1 MSLRQRFPIFQT
13 KTFINSCSKGALSS
27 DVRAAYEQY
36 LHDWESIGSPWELW
50 VHKLEQTRAAFADLF
65 HAEMNEIAVTCSV
78 SQAVSALASAFD
90 YSNGRNRILLSDF
103 DFPGVAQVWH
113 AQEKRGAQIVHL
125 PASGHQIPLRQF
137 EDLLDD
143 RTALVAFA
151 QVCYR
156 NGVKQDAKA
165 IIELAHKKGVP
176 VLMDCY
182 QSAGTLPIDVKELKV
197 DFMVG
202 GTLKYL
208 LGSIGTAFLY
218 VRDGWIPKL
227 IPTDSGWFAQDN
239 IFAMDIYHN
248 VPARSA
254 RRFESGTPNV
264 PDLYATLAGLKII
277 EEVGLD
283 TIEQEVRDL
292 TGAIK
297 EGALRRGY
305 ALATPVDSD
314 KHGPMIAIKAQRV
327 DKLMKWLEEQDGV
340 IISQRDGNLRISP
353 HFYNEQRDVDR
364 LFDALAKYKHLLV

>member
-1 MSLRQRFPIFQT
+1 MSLRERFPIFQN

-27 DVRAAYEQY
+27 DVRAAYAQY
-36 LHDWESIGSPWELW
+36 LHDWEISGSPWELW
-50 VHKLEQTRAAFADLF
+50 VHKLEQTRAAFADLL
-65 HAEMNEIAVTCSV
+65 HAETHEIAVATSV

-90 YSNGRNRILLSDF
+90 YHNGRNRIILSDF

-113 AQEKRGAQIVHL
+113 AQEQRGAQVIHV
-125 PASGHQIPLRQF
+125 PAAGNQIPLRRI
-137 EDLLDD
+137 EELLDD
-143 RTALVAFA
+143 RTALLAFSH
-151 QVCYR
+151 VCYR

-165 IIELAHKKGVP
+165 IIDLAHKKGVP
-176 VLMDCY
+176 VMLDTY
-182 QSAGTLPIDVKELKV
+182 QSVGTTALDVKELKV

-218 VRDGWIPKL
+218 VRQDWIPKL
-227 IPTDSGWFAQDN
+227 TPTDTGWFAQDN
-239 IFAMDIYHN
+239 IFAMDIHRN
-248 VPARSA
+248 VPSRSA

-277 EEVGLD
+277 ESLGVEQ
-283 TIEQEVRDL
+283 IEKENREL

-297 EGALRRGY
+297 EGAMRRGY
-305 ALATPVDSD
+305 HLVSPVDAD
-314 KHGPMIAIKAQRV
+314 KHGALVCIKAQRV

-353 HFYNEQRDVDR
+353 HFYNEQCDIDR
-364 LFDALAKYKHLLV
+364 LFDALSKYKHLF

>member
-1 MSLRQRFPIFQT
+1 MSLRERFPIFQT

-50 VHKLEQTRAAFADLF
+50 VHKLEQTRAAFAELF
-65 HAEMNEIAVTCSV
+65 HAETNEIAVTCSV

-90 YSNGRNRILLSDF
+90 YSSGRNRILLSDF

-125 PASGHQIPLRQF
+125 PASGHQIPLRQI
-137 EDLLDD
+137 EELLDD
-143 RTALVAFA
+143 RTALLAFA
-151 QVCYR
+151 HVCYR

-182 QSAGTLPIDVKELKV
+182 QSAGTMPIDVKELKV

-218 VRDGWIPKL
+218 ARNDWIPKL

-248 VPARSA
+248 TPARTA

-277 EEVGLD
+277 EEVGVEQ
-283 TIEQEVRDL
+283 IELEVRAL

-297 EGALRRGY
+297 EGAMRRGY
-305 ALATPVDSD
+305 ALATPADAD

-327 DKLMKWLEEQDGV
+327 DKLMKWLEEQEGV
-340 IISQRDGNLRISP
+340 IVSQRDGNLRISP
-353 HFYNEQRDVDR
+353 HFYNEQSDIDR
-364 LFDALAKYKHLLV
+364 LFDVLAKYKHLLV

>member
-1 MSLRQRFPIFQT
+1 MSLRDRFPIFQT
-13 KTFINSCSKGALSS
+13 KTFINSCSKGALST
-27 DVRAAYEQY
+27 DVRAAYEDY

-50 VHKLEQTRAAFADLF
+50 VHKLEQTRAAFADLL
-65 HAEMNEIAVTCSV
+65 HAENHEIAIATST

-90 YSNGRNRILLSDF
+90 YSGGRNRILLSDF

-125 PASGHQIPLRQF
+125 PASGHQIPLRHF
-137 EDLLDD
+137 EELIDD

-151 QVCYR
+151 HVCYR
-156 NGVKQDAKA
+156 NGVKQDAQA
-165 IIELAHKKGVP
+165 IIDIAHKKGVP

-182 QSAGTLPIDVKELKV
+182 QSAGTLPIDVKKLKV
-197 DFMVG
+197 DFLVG

-218 VRDGWIPKL
+218 VRSDWVPQL
-227 IPTDSGWFAQDN
+227 TPTDSGWFAQDN

-277 EEVGLD
+277 AEVGIE
-283 TIEQEVRDL
+283 TIEKEVQAL

-297 EGALRRGY
+297 EGAMRRGY
-305 ALATPVDSD
+305 ALATPADAD
-314 KHGPMIAIKAQRV
+314 KHGPMIAIKGQRV
-327 DKLMKWLEEQDGV
+327 DKLMKWLEEQEGV

-353 HFYNEQRDVDR
+353 HFYNEQSDVDR
-364 LFDALAKYKHLLV
+364 LFDVLAKYKHLLI